1 MALNTGIYPDSA
13 TGASYTTRSELAPF
27 IPELWSD
34 EIIAAYK
41 SNLVMAPLCVMLN
54 HSGKKGDTIHIPTP
68 DRQSATAKATR
79 KGVTII
85 GNDESNKSWVIN
97 QHFEYTRL
105 IEDIASIQAID
116 TYRSFYTDDAG
127 YALAIEVDSAIHA
140 EASGFQ
146 DPDAYQIS
154 TTDIDSRT
162 EYEFAVNG
170 DGTTTWAPAADGN
183 AAALTDIGLRAAIQT
198 LDDDDVPSA
207 RRVLVVN
214 PAQKNTLLGASVFER
229 FNRYDGTAASG
240 TSQSRTGLIG
250 ELYGIPV
257 YVSTSCR
264 HVPDAND
271 ATGADQVANLLFQ
284 KEALAHIEQLNPR
297 TQTDYKLEYLAD
309 MFTADT
315 IFDAGLLRPE
325 GGVALVVPA

>member
-1 MALNTGIYPDSA
+1 MALNTGIYPDSS
-13 TGASYTTRSELAPF
+13 TGASYTTRTELAPF

-34 EIIAAYK
+34 EIIASYK

-54 HSGKKGDTIHIPTP
+54 HAGKKGDTIHIPTP

-85 GNDESNKSWVIN
+85 GNDESNDSWRID

-127 YALAIEVDSAIHA
+127 YALAKEVDDAIHA

-146 DPDAYQIS
+146 DPDAYQLAY
-154 TTDIDSRT
+154 TGRTGDART
-162 EYEFAVNG
+162 EYEFAVIG
-170 DGTTTWAPAADGN
+170 SDGITVWDDTAAGGEGN
-183 AAALTDIGLRAAIQT
+183 AAALTDIGLRRVIQT

-207 RRVLVVN
+207 RRCLVVS
-214 PAQKNTLLGASVFER
+214 PAEKNALLAAASADVWER
-229 FNRYDGTAASG
+229 FNREDGTGASG
-240 TSQSRTGLIG
+240 TAQSRTGLIG

-257 YVSTSCR
+257 YVSTNCR
-264 HVPDAND
+264 TVTDV
-271 ATGADQVANLLFQ
+271 ATTDDQIALLLFQ
-284 KEALAHIEQLNPR
+284 KEP
-297 TQTDYKLEYLAD
+297 AD
-309 MFTADT
+309 ASWDQR
-315 IFDAGLLRPE
+315 LQKYSRP
-325 GGVALVVPA
+325 P